1 MLAMKKWFLALSVSF
16 CLSSC
21 SYLTNFYIFNT
32 TEEAITITYKAKN
45 TEVYTPF
52 VTAPKIFNFKN
63 LKTIQE
69 KELPNAFI
77 KVKDS
82 FTIVAILQPKQAL
95 WIGLDRSFILKNDRH
110 KLKQNLNYVSITG
123 NLPPKHYTAEEILP
137 EFKEITYKIVGIEVE

>member
-21 SYLTNFYIFNT
+21 SYLTNFYIFNS

-52 VTAPKIFNFKN
+52 VTAPKVFNFKN
-63 LKTIQE
+63 LKNIEE
-69 KELPNAFI
+69 KEILNAI
-77 KVKDS
+77 RKAKDS
-82 FTIVAILQPKQAL
+82 FTVVATLQPKQAL

-110 KLKQNLNYVSITG
+110 KLKENLEYVSVTG
-123 NLPPKHYTAEEILP
+123 NLSPKHYTAEDILP